1 MTEAGEEEGRTVTFD
16 PEDAVVY
23 TATGLIVCGVV
34 CIVVGYTVPRDY
46 TFNPYARARDMEAIE
61 IYYAHLSQS
70 LDLTIVIGMGFIAIG
85 GIILSS
91 LLTFISCTEST
102 TQHSVP
108 SERSAIISSRGRG
121 YGTSAGTTPTPRS
134 AGGDKA
140 LCERWRIGLS
150 RNLLQTVDIDWKS
163 EMLTSYRWFSGRFHE
178 KVYLPCVYGLMTE
191 LPQKIKLFRVDI
203 KFHISKLIVFIWS
216 DTALY
221 RLIIKYCFCWR

>member
-23 TATGLIVCGVV
+23 TAAGLIVCGVV
-34 CIVVGYTVPRDY
+34 CMVVGYTVPRDY

-70 LDLTIVIGMGFIAIG
+70 LDLTIVTGMGFIAIG

-91 LLTFISCTEST
+91 LITYISCTEST

-134 AGGDKA
+134 AGGDIA

-150 RNLLQTVDIDWKS
+150 RNLLQTVDIDLKS
-163 EMLTSYRWFSGRFHE
+163 EMLTSYRWFRLADDFMRRSICL
-178 KVYLPCVYGLMTE
+178 VYMV
-191 LPQKIKLFRVDI
+191 
-203 KFHISKLIVFIWS
+203 
-216 DTALY
+216 
-221 RLIIKYCFCWR
+221 

>member
-91 LLTFISCTEST
+91 LITYIGCTEST
-102 TQHSVP
+102 THSVP

-134 AGGDKA
+134 AGGDIA
-140 LCERWRIGLS
+140 LCER
-150 RNLLQTVDIDWKS
+150 
-163 EMLTSYRWFSGRFHE
+163 
-178 KVYLPCVYGLMTE
+178 
-191 LPQKIKLFRVDI
+191 
-203 KFHISKLIVFIWS
+203 
-216 DTALY
+216 
-221 RLIIKYCFCWR
+221 